1 MFWFDNSRK
10 SLVSYSRNLNPEERE
25 HAEKIFTE
33 IIGHEY
39 GTKAPALR
47 FNSSDAKVID
57 DYEIIYVK
65 ALYSDLCINNNK
77 LTNIDQMQDVLTALV
92 RKLKYFKFKDS
103 DFYKSIKTACQELEN
118 YLVEK
123 YLETMELDEQA
134 EFSTNVSKQISAIYQ
149 LIDDKYKNG

>member
-1 MFWFDNSRK
+1 MDVAAFVISTCSFAISTILSIWAIFFNKRINDI
-10 SLVSYSRNLNPEERE
+10 NLDSDMLKGIVGEFLIDKFP
-25 HAEKIFTE
+25 
-33 IIGHEY
+33 
-39 GTKAPALR
+39 KA
-47 FNSSDAKVID
+47 
-57 DYEIIYVK
+57 
-65 ALYSDLCINNNK
+65 YSDLCINNNK

-103 DFYKSIKTACQELEN
+103 GFYKSIKTVCQELEN